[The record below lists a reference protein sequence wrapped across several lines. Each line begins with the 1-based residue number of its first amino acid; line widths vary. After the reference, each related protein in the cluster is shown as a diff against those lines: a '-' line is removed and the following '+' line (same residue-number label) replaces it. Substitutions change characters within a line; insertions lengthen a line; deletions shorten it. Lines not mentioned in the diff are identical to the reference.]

1 MVVLSNTFG
10 RPGDP
15 GTVQVSYLD
24 NLRKGAKFPIP
35 VRSPGIGG
43 TGGPVA
49 YQGEPA
55 PDLDNLPDTAADFSH
70 RGGAGGGRENLP
82 LIEAL
87 SRYAELIKGT
97 EREPLC
103 FMEPGEFEVEWPYDT
118 ATATVVMVNPGG
130 GGWWWDIRHST
141 WGGWRKR
148 NARSN
153 FRFSYI
159 HSGPA
164 TNLDSRFSM

>member
-15 GTVQVSYLD
+15 GTVQVSYEN
-24 NLRKGAKFPIP
+24 NLRKGAKFRIP
-35 VRSPGIGG
+35 VSSPGIGG

-49 YQGEPA
+49 HQDEPA

-118 ATATVVMVNPGG
+118 ATATVVMINPGG
-130 GGWWWDIRHST
+130 GGGGGISDIQPGEDGENGMPGAT
-141 WGGWRKR
+141 
-148 NARSN
+148 
-153 FRFSYI
+153 FVFPTYI
-159 HSGPA
+159 PVQRP
-164 TNLDSRFSM
+164 T

>member
-10 RPGDP
+10 RPGNP
-15 GTVQVSYLD
+15 GTVQVSYEN
-24 NLRKGAKFPIP
+24 NLRKGARLRIS
-35 VRSPGIGG
+35 VGSPGIGG
-43 TGGPVA
+43 EGGPVA
-49 YQGEPA
+49 HQFEPE

-118 ATATVVMVNPGG
+118 ATATVVIINPGG
-130 GGWWWDIRHST
+130 GGGGGTSDIQPGEYGENGMPGAT
-141 WGGWRKR
+141 
-148 NARSN
+148 
-153 FRFSYI
+153 FVFPTYI
-159 HSGPA
+159 PVQRP
-164 TNLDSRFSM
+164 T